1 MSEEKKIMMK
11 KEKKM
16 KLFSSQKKVVSI
28 VRRVS
33 CVGDSVPAF
42 ENTTT
47 LSKKNHHKKVS
58 NAMAHLSISFLSE
71 RRLMLK

>member
-1 MSEEKKIMMK
+1 MMK

-16 KLFSSQKKVVSI
+16 KLFSSQKVVSI